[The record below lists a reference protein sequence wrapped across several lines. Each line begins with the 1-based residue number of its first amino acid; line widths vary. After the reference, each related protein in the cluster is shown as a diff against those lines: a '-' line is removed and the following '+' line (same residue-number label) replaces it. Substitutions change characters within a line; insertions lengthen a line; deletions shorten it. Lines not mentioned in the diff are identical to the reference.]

1 MSKVAARCRTCRG
14 ARRESVTLLELGEA
28 RRDEVHVLVAA
39 REVDA
44 RLADALDEA
53 ALARV
58 EEAVARDVAA
68 AVGED
73 AELQIAMPTICN
85 EE

>member
-1 MSKVAARCRTCRG
+1 M
-14 ARRESVTLLELGEA
+14 
-28 RRDEVHVLVAA
+28 LVAA

-44 RLADALDEA
+44 RLAGALVEA

-73 AELQIAMPTICN
+73 AELQIGTAGCFLPFGSIFPAAYFSVETPLFPGNISVGN
-85 EE
+85 L

>member
-1 MSKVAARCRTCRG
+1 M
-14 ARRESVTLLELGEA
+14 
-28 RRDEVHVLVAA
+28 LVAA

-44 RLADALDEA
+44 RLGDALDEA

-73 AELQIAMPTICN
+73 AELQIAMPTISN